1 MKGTHLPLYDGR
13 LQIQVE
19 KSDVDAVKIAAKAE
33 DRSVNQW
40 CRQAIK
46 AALRQRGIEPKAA

>member
-1 MKGTHLPLYDGR
+1 MKGTHLPQYDGR
-13 LQIQVE
+13 LQIMVE
-19 KSDVDAVKIAAKAE
+19 QSDADAVRTAAKAE